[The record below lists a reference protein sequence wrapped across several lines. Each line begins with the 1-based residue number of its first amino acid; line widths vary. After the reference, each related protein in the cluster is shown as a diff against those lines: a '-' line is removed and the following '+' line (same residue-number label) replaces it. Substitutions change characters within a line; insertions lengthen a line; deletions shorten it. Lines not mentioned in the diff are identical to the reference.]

1 MPMIKFPIKL
11 WNYYKNYQ
19 IAGMIIVSKKGHYE
33 DEWELR
39 NNISLYKEGPNKLV
53 CVPEED
59 ISTLFGTD
67 EADLD

>member
-11 WNYYKNYQ
+11 WNYYKTYQ
-19 IAGMIIVSKKGHYE
+19 LASMIIICKKGHFE

-39 NNISLYKEGPNKLV
+39 NNISLQKEGPNKLV

-59 ISTLFGTD
+59 LANLFGND
-67 EADLD
+67 DAEID